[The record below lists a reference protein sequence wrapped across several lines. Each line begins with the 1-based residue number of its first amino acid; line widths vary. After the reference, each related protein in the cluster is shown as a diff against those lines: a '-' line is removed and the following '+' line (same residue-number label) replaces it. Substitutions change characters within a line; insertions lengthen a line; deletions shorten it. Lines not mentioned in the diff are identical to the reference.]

1 MAAAQAARRAG
12 TFLMEAFMYR
22 PHPQTRRLVELVR
35 DGAVGEA
42 RLIEAS
48 FGYRAS
54 LETDKDAER
63 RIFANALGG
72 GGILDVGCY
81 AVSMARLIAGAALG
95 RPFADPIEVSGTG
108 TLGATGVDE
117 QATATLTFE
126 DGIVAQLQTAV
137 RVPLRNSVTVIGTEG
152 RLEVPQP
159 WFGMGSRGPADG
171 RIDLVRR
178 GGERE
183 VIEVRNEGWLYAIE
197 ADEVA
202 AHIEAGEAPSMSHE
216 DTLGNMATLDRWR
229 EAIGLVYDAERPEAA
244 SASTLAGRPLRRQV
258 VPSDASPLPLADVAG
273 VPMPLSRLVMG
284 CDNQVTM
291 PHAEAMWDDFFERG
305 GNVFDTAH
313 LYTGGVTER
322 LLGTWLGARGVRE
335 EVAVIV
341 KGAHTPNCNPD
352 ALSRQLEE
360 SLERLQIE
368 TADLYFL
375 HRDDPGI
382 PIGEWVEV
390 LNDHVR
396 RGQIRV
402 FGGSNWTIERIEAAN
417 AYAAE
422 HGLQGF
428 SALSNNFSL
437 ARMERPVW
445 PGVLACSDDR
455 FREWLVRRQLP
466 EFSWSSQA
474 RRFFTD
480 RGAPERASD
489 DPELANAWFS
499 EANHERRRRAID
511 LAEERGVEAV
521 KHRAGLRTAPTLPH
535 LLPRR
540 PAHPRRVG
548 QHGRGDRGRPQPARG
563 RVARPPP
570 RRPLNDARDALSPH
584 RSARSDSLLL
594 RGLHRRRRA
603 GGGHPLHLGRRD
615 LRHQPRSRSGSRCDR
630 RVLDAHPRAVAR
642 RTLDRRRRD
651 RRERRRRHRV
661 VDARHARGRGVRRP
675 RQRALP
681 VRGRPHRRDPA
692 VLDVRSDPRR
702 GANWWATPT
711 RPSRRRTAQAR
722 RDALRSRTPG

>member
-1 MAAAQAARRAG
+1 MTNTEPQRLRWGILGPGAIARRFAEDLVHSSNGVLQATASRDAARAAAFADEFGGDAIEGYGRLLDDPNVDAVYIATPHPYHVQWSIRAAEAGKHVLVEKPIALNHAQAMAAVQAARRAG

-322 LLGTWLGARGVRE
+322 LLGTWLRARGVRE

-352 ALSRQLEE
+352 ALSRQFEE

-521 KHRAGLRTAPTLPH
+521 NIALAYALHQPFPTFCLVGPRTLAEWDST
-535 LLPRR
+535 
-540 PAHPRRVG
+540 VG
-548 QHGRGDRGRPQPARG
+548 AIEVD
-563 RVARPPP
+563 
-570 RRPLNDARDALSPH
+570 LSQ
-584 RSARSDSLLL
+584 REVEWLDL
-594 RGLHRRRRA
+594 
-603 GGGHPLHLGRRD
+603 RRD
-615 LRHQPRSRSGSRCDR
+615 DR
-630 RVLDAHPRAVAR
+630 
-642 RTLDRRRRD
+642 
-651 RRERRRRHRV
+651 
-661 VDARHARGRGVRRP
+661 
-675 RQRALP
+675 
-681 VRGRPHRRDPA
+681 
-692 VLDVRSDPRR
+692 
-702 GANWWATPT
+702 
-711 RPSRRRTAQAR
+711 
-722 RDALRSRTPG
+722 